1 MLDNVLETV
10 GECSWKAFENAGQ
23 WKIGIDA
30 LSCWFQITGL
40 SCINVACIP
49 HQCNILHMQSEFY
62 ALFPIF
68 SQKKSKCILWVD
80 ALFLISWLSMRY
92 LLKSVI
98 AEFGLVLKKV
108 DILQYAPLVFRLQ
121 APNEG
126 LCSQPANLFSWLVLV
141 EELRHFCCSFIW
153 FIVSSFS
160 LPKLGMPFHVMRLSC
175 LPLLCF
181 SIRDLI
187 FLLVLGRAE

>member
-23 WKIGIDA
+23 WKIGIGA

-68 SQKKSKCILWVD
+68 SQKKSKCILWVN

-126 LCSQPANLFSWLVLV
+126 LCSQPANLSSWLVLV
-141 EELRHFCCSFIW
+141 EELPS
-153 FIVSSFS
+153 
-160 LPKLGMPFHVMRLSC
+160 
-175 LPLLCF
+175 
-181 SIRDLI
+181 
-187 FLLVLGRAE
+187 FLLQFHLIHRVILLSPQTGHALPCNEIIMSSLAFLLYTRPHFLASTG